1 MWNISL
7 QQSRP
12 AQNISSII
20 LISLLLCSSVSAKER
35 RIDPRVQQAVID
47 GERYCAEDLRRNRAN
62 YQGHVFCPLFTATI
76 DVDPGTFVYGRK
88 SGMDGT
94 WEAKETYKR
103 GDKVLVFPFGNK
115 GFDGRYFWIAR
126 YDDEQIST
134 YNLFRI
140 EAKYLKPVTN

>member
-7 QQSRP
+7 RQSHQ
-12 AQNISSII
+12 ALKISSII

-35 RIDPRVQQAVID
+35 RVDPRVQQAAID
-47 GERYCAEDLRRNRAN
+47 GERYCAEDLRRNRSN
-62 YQGHVFCPLFTATI
+62 YQGRVFCPLFTATI

-103 GDKVLVFPFGNK
+103 GDKVLVFAFGNK
-115 GFDGRYFWIAR
+115 GYDGRYFWIAR
-126 YDDEQIST
+126 YEDEQVGT
-134 YNLFRI
+134 DTLFRI
-140 EAKYLKPVTN
+140 EAKYLKPLVN